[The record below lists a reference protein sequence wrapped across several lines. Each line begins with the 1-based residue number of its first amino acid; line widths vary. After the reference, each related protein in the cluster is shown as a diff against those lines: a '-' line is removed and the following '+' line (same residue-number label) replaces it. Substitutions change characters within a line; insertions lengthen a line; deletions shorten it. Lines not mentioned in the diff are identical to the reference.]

1 MVHGIVLRNICQED
15 IPKILAIQRKSYPEV
30 ASGQLYVPLFLENH
44 ISIFYEAQFCVELNG
59 DIIASATSLR
69 VSLDPEHIEHTW
81 YDIISQFGSPS
92 SSLPTQGDSLYAD
105 DIVTHPHF
113 RHLGIGTLLFDA
125 RKRIA
130 KKYGLRRIIGGGR
143 IPNYSKHAHEIS
155 AQEYVERVKVGK
167 IYDPVLTFQIKNGF
181 KVIKVLPN
189 YLYDPSSLHYATF
202 IEWINSTYRK

>member
-30 ASGQLYVPLFLENH
+30 ASGQLYAPLFLENH

-130 KKYGLRRIIGGGR
+130 K
-143 IPNYSKHAHEIS
+143 
-155 AQEYVERVKVGK
+155 EYVERVKVGK

-202 IEWINSTYRK
+202 IEWINLTYRK